1 MNSEDKAQ
9 DACRLSVGGGSSVR
23 WRTISWTIGSASRS
37 YTNQLVP
44 SEETTASRGFTEH
57 RLQTTPS
64 MVPWDARDRANETKS
79 LNVLMAFPSM

>member
-44 SEETTASRGFTEH
+44 SEETTASRGSQNTVS
-57 RLQTTPS
+57 RRPRRWS
-64 MVPWDARDRANETKS
+64 PGMRGIGRMRPN
-79 LNVLMAFPSM
+79 P